1 MKGRD
6 SYSGRGLFDELEEGL
21 MESIL
26 DADWEAEP
34 SPR

>member
-6 SYSGRGLFDELEEGL
+6 AYSGRGLFDELEEGL

-26 DADWEAEP
+26 DADAEP